1 MSNEKDMGGIVFEVD
16 MEMGKLLSS
25 QQKVNSQLDQME
37 GKFDATAKSV
47 DRAEKSMFSLS
58 KVAGALT
65 TALSVKAIADYAES
79 WTVLN
84 NKLVNAIKTGETL
97 AEVNQRVF
105 DIAQNSRSSLDSIAT
120 LYSRLERAMRSTGM
134 SGSELGDITT
144 TISKAMTISGAT
156 ASESAGAL
164 VQLSQALASGVL
176 RGQEFNSMSEQA
188 PALMKGLADSLG
200 VGTGQLRAMA
210 AEGKLTTDVLI
221 TAFKQMAPTIEAE
234 FAKTTATIGQ
244 SMQIATNNVT
254 KFVGESATVKSSVS
268 VFNGVLVTLSEN
280 LDAVT
285 VALGSAASV
294 MLGKY
299 LNSIGNSSKAVIEK
313 VAANSKAAISELELA
328 KDVLFRANADDK
340 ATASASAKAKSDLVA
355 ADAAVATA
363 KANVTV
369 METAV
374 ERGNAAIL
382 LSEKTIAQTMTE
394 IEYVKSVE
402 ASSRANI
409 KSATTAE
416 ARAVAEDY
424 LQASIK
430 SRGVLEAKLAAE
442 QMALDAKRQ
451 GAVDRLI
458 VADDALTAAQANRA
472 AAATAASTAEAKQ
485 AVTTNAVVVATERF
499 TLATAAATLAARAKQ
514 VAISA
519 LSSVYSLLGGPGG
532 VIMLAAAAIYYW
544 YQKTEEAKAEAVKFA
559 NSLDGVIEKMNQMSA
574 TQLRGTMAEAAK
586 SIETQKDA
594 VSDLDSELKK
604 LNDSLSVQLA
614 RRNALDAIG
623 DTGTEEYSKVLG
635 RVAEAENAVAIKSAE
650 LENAKGRLSGTQ
662 KNLDIITQQYLVTMQ
677 NNITATDSAI
687 GRGGMLAGVQNA
699 VAHAFSLS
707 ADAVAGYNGQVN
719 LMKPLSD
726 KSKVLIKAAE
736 RRVALA
742 KAEGVEK
749 AKLQAQYA
757 AEDAG
762 ETDDRAIQRTQDL
775 AVEEYNLSEAKK
787 NTKKETAAAAKEE
800 TAAEAAEKRR
810 VKSLQDLS
818 NEMAVAELKT
828 KGLNREAAQLAAVQD
843 LGAGAS
849 QQQTQQAM
857 QQAGQI
863 FDIQQRMAD
872 KKAAIDADSVAKA
885 EQQRKLDL
893 SQLDRQ
899 LAAGDISFEQSQ
911 QRRVQIA
918 ADYSKSIAEASA
930 AKSVTP
936 QQELA
941 AQVDPVQALANENA
955 RKLALIQQFTQQK
968 VITEQQGLALMNAA
982 NTQYE
987 QARLDAQWD
996 IWRQQST
1003 GSEVAAAAFDSFA
1016 GNASNAL
1023 TGIITQSMS
1032 AEDAL
1037 RSIGRT
1043 VLNSV
1048 INTFVQMGVDW
1059 AKSAI
1064 FGAAT
1069 QQSAIAATTAVQT
1082 AAVATTT
1089 AVQAAGIATTTATSV
1104 AAAATTTAAWTPAAI
1119 VASIGSFGGAAA
1131 IGVGAVLGALAMG
1144 IAGKRKNG
1152 GPVSAGSM
1160 YQVGEGGLPE
1170 IYQASNGKQYMIP
1183 GDNGSVVS
1191 NKDMNGGSGQINV
1204 TMNFENYSSGAT
1216 VDAQA
1221 QSDGKGGVTI
1231 QAIVYDISQGG
1242 PVGQAISTFH
1252 NAPRRATN

>member
-1 MSNEKDMGGIVFEVD
+1 MADEKEIGSIVYQV
-16 MEMGKLLSS
+16 
-25 QQKVNSQLDQME
+25 QME
-37 GKFDATAKSV
+37 VGQLILAQQQVSGRLDKLERNFDSTSKS
-47 DRAEKSMFSLS
+47 ANNTEKSFFSLS

-105 DIAQNSRSSLDSIAT
+105 DIAQNSRSSLDTIAT
-120 LYSRLERAMRSTGM
+120 LYSRLERAIRSTGM
-134 SGSELGDITT
+134 SGAELGDITS

-200 VGTGQLRAMA
+200 VNIGQLRAMA
-210 AEGKLTTDVLI
+210 AEGKLTTNVLI
-221 TAFKQMAPTIEAE
+221 TAFKQMAPSVEAE

-313 VAANSKAAISELELA
+313 VAANSKAAISELKLA
-328 KDVLFRANADDK
+328 KDVLFRANAEDK
-340 ATASASAKAKSDLVA
+340 ATASASAKAKSDLAA

-363 KANVTV
+363 KANVTA

-382 LSEKTIAQTMTE
+382 LSEKTISQTMTE

-430 SRGVLEAKLAAE
+430 SRGALEAKLAAE

-451 GAVDRLI
+451 GAVERLI
-458 VADDALTAAQANRA
+458 MADDALTAAQANRA
-472 AAATAASTAEAKQ
+472 AAATAVSTAESKQ

-499 TLATAAATLAARAKQ
+499 TLATAAATVAARAKQ

-594 VSDLDSELKK
+594 VSELDGELKK

-614 RRNALDAIG
+614 RRNALDTIG
-623 DTGTEEYSKVLG
+623 DTGTEEYSKVLS

-687 GRGGMLAGVQNA
+687 SRGGVLAGVQNA

-707 ADAVAGYNGQVN
+707 ADAVSGYNGQVN

-726 KSKVLIKAAE
+726 KSKALIKAAE

-775 AVEEYNLSEAKK
+775 AIEEYNLGEAKK
-787 NTKKETAAAAKEE
+787 KTKKETAAAAKEE

-810 VKSLQDLS
+810 VKSLHDLS

-828 KGLNREAAQLAAVQD
+828 KGLNREAAQLAAIQD

-849 QQQTQQAM
+849 QQQIQQAT

-872 KKAAIDADSVAKA
+872 KKAAIDADSVVKA

-893 SQLDRQ
+893 SQLERQ
-899 LAAGDISFEQSQ
+899 LAAGNISFEQSQ
-911 QRRVQIA
+911 QRRAQIA
-918 ADYSKSIAEASA
+918 ANYSRAIAEASA
-930 AKSVTP
+930 ASSVSP
-936 QQELA
+936 QQQNA
-941 AQVDPVQALANENA
+941 AVVDPVQALANENA
-955 RKLALIQQFTQQK
+955 QKLALIQKFEEDKTL
-968 VITEQQGLALMNAA
+968 TEQQALALRNAA

-987 QARLDAQWD
+987 QARLAAQWD
-996 IWRQQST
+996 IWRNQSQSNQYLASSIDALGQRTTNMLT
-1003 GSEVAAAAFDSFA
+1003 GLLTGTQSAEEAMKNLAATIIQE
-1016 GNASNAL
+1016 GVNAL
-1023 TGIITQSMS
+1023 
-1032 AEDAL
+1032 
-1037 RSIGRT
+1037 
-1043 VLNSV
+1043 
-1048 INTFVQMGVDW
+1048 VQMGM
-1059 AKSAI
+1059 
-1064 FGAAT
+1064 
-1069 QQSAIAATTAVQT
+1069 QQVKNMIMGQAAATTALAAT
-1082 AAVATTT
+1082 AAQAT
-1089 AVQAAGIATTTATSV
+1089 
-1104 AAAATTTAAWTPAAI
+1104 AAAAAWAPAAVSASIATMGGASTVGTTAYGT
-1119 VASIGSFGGAAA
+1119 
-1131 IGVGAVLGALAMG
+1131 ALAASKG
-1144 IAGKRKNG
+1144 LALAGARKNG
-1152 GPVSAGSM
+1152 GPVNADSM
-1160 YQVGEGGLPE
+1160 YQVGEGGKPE
-1170 IYQASNGKQYMIP
+1170 IYQAGTGKQYMIP
-1183 GDNGSVVS
+1183 GDNGKVIS
-1191 NKDMNGGSGQINV
+1191 NKDMQGGNGGGGTVVQQEVNFHITTTNGIDDA
-1204 TMNFENYSSGAT
+1204 TMSKMATMMKQVAIFQMKDQSSRP
-1216 VDAQA
+1216 
-1221 QSDGKGGVTI
+1221 GGFL
-1231 QAIVYDISQGG
+1231 Q
-1242 PVGQAISTFH
+1242 
-1252 NAPRRATN
+1252 PRKVR

>member
-1 MSNEKDMGGIVFEVD
+1 MADEKNMGGIVFEVD
-16 MEMGKLLSS
+16 MELGKLLSS

-65 TALSVKAIADYAES
+65 TALSVQQVASYAEA

-84 NKLVNAIKTGETL
+84 NKLVNSIKTGETL
-97 AEVNQRVF
+97 ADVNQRVF
-105 DIAQNSRSSLDSIAT
+105 DIAQESRSSLDGIAT
-120 LYSRLERAMRSTGM
+120 LYSRMERAMRDAGV
-134 SGSELGDITT
+134 SGKELGQITT

-156 ASESAGAL
+156 AAESAGAL

-200 VGTGQLRAMA
+200 VNIGQLRAMA
-210 AEGKLTTDVLI
+210 AEGKLTTNVLI
-221 TAFKQMAPTIEAE
+221 TAFKQMAPSVEAE

-313 VAANSKAAISELELA
+313 VAANSKAAISELKLA
-328 KDVLFRANADDK
+328 KDVLFRANAEDK
-340 ATASASAKAKSDLVA
+340 ATASASAKAKSDLAA

-363 KANVTV
+363 KANVTA

-382 LSEKTIAQTMTE
+382 LSEKTISQTMTE

-430 SRGVLEAKLAAE
+430 SRGALEAKLAAE

-451 GAVDRLI
+451 GAVERLI
-458 VADDALTAAQANRA
+458 MADDALTAAQANRA
-472 AAATAASTAEAKQ
+472 AAATAVSTAESKQ

-499 TLATAAATLAARAKQ
+499 TLATAAATVAARAKQ

-594 VSDLDSELKK
+594 VSELDGELKK

-614 RRNALDAIG
+614 RRNALDTIG
-623 DTGTEEYSKVLG
+623 DTGTEEYSKVLS

-687 GRGGMLAGVQNA
+687 SRGGVLAGVQNA

-707 ADAVAGYNGQVN
+707 ADAVSGYNGQVN

-726 KSKVLIKAAE
+726 KSKALIKAAE

-775 AVEEYNLSEAKK
+775 AIEEYNLGEAKK
-787 NTKKETAAAAKEE
+787 KTKKETAAATKEE
-800 TAAEAAEKRR
+800 SAAATEAKNRAKQ
-810 VKSLQDLS
+810 LTDLNNS
-818 NEMAVAELKT
+818 IEVT
-828 KGLNREAAQLAAVQD
+828 KLEIQGQSRAAAQLAAVQKLGSNATREEID
-843 LGAGAS
+843 LAKQQAGAIYDLTVQIDNMHKAKQGQQFAQQEITNAQSPMAQIDIEEQAKLAKLAEYQAIDTQNTQLYEDAKTAIQLQAS
-849 QQQTQQAM
+849 QQR
-857 QQAGQI
+857 
-863 FDIQQRMAD
+863 QR
-872 KKAAIDADSVAKA
+872 I
-885 EQQRKLDL
+885 LD
-893 SQLDRQ
+893 D
-899 LAAGDISFEQSQ
+899 E
-911 QRRVQIA
+911 
-918 ADYSKSIAEASA
+918 A
-930 AKSVTP
+930 AKHT
-936 QQELA
+936 
-941 AQVDPVQALANENA
+941 QA
-955 RKLALIQQFTQQK
+955 IS
-968 VITEQQGLALMNAA
+968 
-982 NTQYE
+982 
-987 QARLDAQWD
+987 D
-996 IWRQQST
+996 I
-1003 GSEVAAAAFDSFA
+1003 
-1016 GNASNAL
+1016 L
-1023 TGIITQSMS
+1023 
-1032 AEDAL
+1032 
-1037 RSIGRT
+1037 
-1043 VLNSV
+1043 
-1048 INTFVQMGVDW
+1048 
-1059 AKSAI
+1059 
-1064 FGAAT
+1064 GAAS
-1069 QQSAIAATTAVQT
+1069 Q
-1082 AAVATTT
+1082 
-1089 AVQAAGIATTTATSV
+1089 G
-1104 AAAATTTAAWTPAAI
+1104 
-1119 VASIGSFGGAAA
+1119 FD
-1131 IGVGAVLGALAMG
+1131 G
-1144 IAGKRKNG
+1144 IAGIIDASGGQASSAYKMLFGISKGFAVAQAALNMQTAISNAMALPWPANIPAIAQATAAGGQIASAMSSISYGGGRKNG
-1152 GPVSAGSM
+1152 GGVNADSM
-1160 YQVGEGGLPE
+1160 YQVGEGGEPE
-1170 IYQASNGKQYMIP
+1170 LLKASNGKQYMIP
-1183 GDNGSVVS
+1183 GDNGKVIS
-1191 NKDMNGGSGQINV
+1191 NKDMQGGNGGGGTVVQQEVNFHITTTNGIDDA
-1204 TMNFENYSSGAT
+1204 TMQKMAAMMKT
-1216 VDAQA
+1216 V
-1221 QSDGKGGVTI
+1221 SLNTI
-1231 QAIVYDISQGG
+1231 KDQQRPNGLL
-1242 PVGQAISTFH
+1242 
-1252 NAPRRATN
+1252 RK

>member
-1 MSNEKDMGGIVFEVD
+1 MADEKEIGSIVYQV
-16 MEMGKLLSS
+16 
-25 QQKVNSQLDQME
+25 QME
-37 GKFDATAKSV
+37 VGQLILAQQQVSGRLDKLERNFDSTSKS
-47 DRAEKSMFSLS
+47 ANNTEKSFFSLS

-105 DIAQNSRSSLDSIAT
+105 DIAQNSRSSLDTIAT
-120 LYSRLERAMRSTGM
+120 LYSRLERAIRSTGM
-134 SGSELGDITT
+134 SGAELGDITS

-200 VGTGQLRAMA
+200 VNIGQLRAMA
-210 AEGKLTTDVLI
+210 AEGKLTTNVLI
-221 TAFKQMAPTIEAE
+221 TAFKQMAPSVEAE

-313 VAANSKAAISELELA
+313 VAANSKAAISELKLA
-328 KDVLFRANADDK
+328 KDVLFRANAEDK
-340 ATASASAKAKSDLVA
+340 ATASASAKAKSDLAA

-363 KANVTV
+363 KANVTA

-382 LSEKTIAQTMTE
+382 LSEKTISQTMTE

-430 SRGVLEAKLAAE
+430 SRGALEAKLAAE

-451 GAVDRLI
+451 GAVERLI
-458 VADDALTAAQANRA
+458 MADDALTAAQANRA
-472 AAATAASTAEAKQ
+472 AAATAVSTAESKQ

-499 TLATAAATLAARAKQ
+499 TLATAAATVAARAKQ

-594 VSDLDSELKK
+594 VSELDGELKK

-614 RRNALDAIG
+614 RRNALDTIG
-623 DTGTEEYSKVLG
+623 DTGTEEYSKVLS

-687 GRGGMLAGVQNA
+687 SRGGVLAGVQNA

-707 ADAVAGYNGQVN
+707 ADAVSGYNGQVN

-726 KSKVLIKAAE
+726 KSKALIKAAE

-775 AVEEYNLSEAKK
+775 AIEEYNLGEAKK
-787 NTKKETAAAAKEE
+787 KTKKETAAAAKEE

-843 LGAGAS
+843 LGSGAS
-849 QQQTQQAM
+849 QQQIQQAT

-899 LAAGDISFEQSQ
+899 LAAGNISFEQSQ
-911 QRRVQIA
+911 QRRAQIA
-918 ADYSKSIAEASA
+918 ANYSKAIAEASA
-930 AKSVTP
+930 ASSVSP
-936 QQELA
+936 QQQNA
-941 AQVDPVQALANENA
+941 ALVDPVQALANENA
-955 RKLALIQQFTQQK
+955 QKLALIQKFEEDKTL
-968 VITEQQGLALMNAA
+968 TEQQALALRNAA

-987 QARLDAQWD
+987 QARLAAQWD
-996 IWRQQST
+996 IWRNQSQSNQYLASSIDALGQRTTNMLT
-1003 GSEVAAAAFDSFA
+1003 GLLTGTQSAEEAMKNLAATIIQE
-1016 GNASNAL
+1016 GVNAL
-1023 TGIITQSMS
+1023 
-1032 AEDAL
+1032 
-1037 RSIGRT
+1037 
-1043 VLNSV
+1043 
-1048 INTFVQMGVDW
+1048 VQMGM
-1059 AKSAI
+1059 
-1064 FGAAT
+1064 
-1069 QQSAIAATTAVQT
+1069 QQVKNMIMGQAAATTALAAT
-1082 AAVATTT
+1082 AAQAT
-1089 AVQAAGIATTTATSV
+1089 
-1104 AAAATTTAAWTPAAI
+1104 AAAAAWAPAAVSASIATMGGASTVGTTAYGT
-1119 VASIGSFGGAAA
+1119 
-1131 IGVGAVLGALAMG
+1131 ALAASKGLAM
-1144 IAGKRKNG
+1144 AGARKNG
-1152 GPVSAGSM
+1152 GPVSAGEM
-1160 YQVGEGGLPE
+1160 YRVGEGGAPE
-1170 IYQASNGKQYMIP
+1170 IYQAGTGKQYMIP
-1183 GDNGSVVS
+1183 GDNGKVIS
-1191 NKDMNGGSGQINV
+1191 NKDMQGGSGGAGTVVQQEIHFHIETTNGIDDA
-1204 TMNFENYSSGAT
+1204 TMQKMAAMMKT
-1216 VDAQA
+1216 V
-1221 QSDGKGGVTI
+1221 SLNTI
-1231 QAIVYDISQGG
+1231 KDQQRPNGLL
-1242 PVGQAISTFH
+1242 
-1252 NAPRRATN
+1252 RK

>member
-1 MSNEKDMGGIVFEVD
+1 MADEKDVGSIVYQV
-16 MEMGKLLSS
+16 
-25 QQKVNSQLDQME
+25 QME
-37 GKFDATAKSV
+37 VGQLILAQQQVSGRLDKLERNFDSTSKS
-47 DRAEKSMFSLS
+47 ANNTEKSFFSLS

-134 SGSELGDITT
+134 SGAELGDITS

-210 AEGKLTTDVLI
+210 SEGKLTTDVLI

-268 VFNGVLVTLSEN
+268 VFNGALVTLSEN

-299 LNSIGNSSKAVIEK
+299 LNSIGNSSKTVIEK

-328 KDVLFRANADDK
+328 KDVLFRANAEDK
-340 ATASASAKAKSDLVA
+340 ATASASAKAKSDLAA

-363 KANVTV
+363 KANVIA

-409 KSATTAE
+409 RSATTAE

-458 VADDALTAAQANRA
+458 MADDALTAAQSNRA
-472 AAATAASTAEAKQ
+472 AAAIAASTAESKQ

-499 TLATAAATLAARAKQ
+499 TLATAAATVAARAKQ

-594 VSDLDSELKK
+594 VSDLDGELKK

-650 LENAKGRLSGTQ
+650 LESAKGRLSGTQ

-687 GRGGMLAGVQNA
+687 SRGGVLAGVQNA

-742 KAEGVEK
+742 KAEGAEK

-762 ETDDRAIQRTQDL
+762 ETDDRVIQRTQDL
-775 AVEEYNLSEAKK
+775 AIEEYNLGEAKK
-787 NTKKETAAAAKEE
+787 NTKKETAAATKEE

-818 NEMAVAELKT
+818 NEMAVAELQAQ
-828 KGLNREAAQLAAVQD
+828 GLSKEAAQLAAVQE

-849 QQQTQQAM
+849 PKQVEAARK
-857 QQAGQI
+857 QAGQI
-863 FDIQQRMAD
+863 FEIERQ
-872 KKAAIDADSVAKA
+872 KKDRSAALALETNTNLTRIRDEDLAQAKR
-885 EQQRKLDL
+885 QLDL
-893 SQLDRQ
+893 KLID
-899 LAAGDISFEQSQ
+899 ENMYQ
-911 QRRVQIA
+911 QRRLEINGA
-918 ADYSKSIAEASA
+918 YASKIAEVN
-930 AKSVTP
+930 AKSVVTP
-936 QQELA
+936 QQENLA
-941 AQVDPVQALANENA
+941 KIDPIQALANEHA
-955 RKLALIQQFTQQK
+955 QKLALIQQFETQK
-968 VITEQQGLALMNAA
+968 GVITANGLALMNAA

-987 QARLDAQWD
+987 QARLDAQWE
-996 IWRQQST
+996 IWRNQSQSNQYLASSIDALGQRTTNMLT
-1003 GSEVAAAAFDSFA
+1003 GLLTGTQSAEEAMKNLAATIIQE
-1016 GNASNAL
+1016 GVNAL
-1023 TGIITQSMS
+1023 
-1032 AEDAL
+1032 
-1037 RSIGRT
+1037 
-1043 VLNSV
+1043 
-1048 INTFVQMGVDW
+1048 VQMGM
-1059 AKSAI
+1059 
-1064 FGAAT
+1064 
-1069 QQSAIAATTAVQT
+1069 QQVKNMAMGQVANTTAVTSAAATGASIT
-1082 AAVATTT
+1082 ASMAP
-1089 AVQAAGIATTTATSV
+1089 AAAATSV
-1104 AAAATTTAAWTPAAI
+1104 ATMGTAATYGLAAMTAAIPAM
-1119 VASIGSFGGAAA
+1119 IGLFGGA
-1131 IGVGAVLGALAMG
+1131 
-1144 IAGKRKNG
+1144 RKNG
-1152 GPVSAGSM
+1152 GPVSADSM
-1160 YQVGEGGLPE
+1160 YQVGEGGEPE
-1170 IYQASNGKQYMIP
+1170 LLKASNGKQYMIP
-1183 GDNGSVVS
+1183 GDNGKVIS
-1191 NKDMNGGSGQINV
+1191 NKDMQGGSGGGTSLNQV
-1204 TMNFENYSSGAT
+1204 MNITVNTTNGLDDAT
-1216 VDAQA
+1216 I
-1221 QSDGKGGVTI
+1221 GKLRAAWKTDTLLIIKDQTSRPKGMI
-1231 QAIVYDISQGG
+1231 Q
-1242 PVGQAISTFH
+1242 
-1252 NAPRRATN
+1252 PRK

>member
-1 MSNEKDMGGIVFEVD
+1 MEVGQLILAQQQVSGRLD
-16 MEMGKLLSS
+16 KLER
-25 QQKVNSQLDQME
+25 N
-37 GKFDATAKSV
+37 FDSTSKS
-47 DRAEKSMFSLS
+47 ANNTEKSFFSLS

-134 SGSELGDITT
+134 SGAELGDITS

-188 PALMKGLADSLG
+188 PVLMKGLADSLG

-210 AEGKLTTDVLI
+210 SEGKLTTDVLI

-328 KDVLFRANADDK
+328 KDVLFRANAEDK
-340 ATASASAKAKSDLVA
+340 ATASASAKAKSDLAA

-363 KANVTV
+363 KANVIA

-374 ERGNAAIL
+374 ERGNAAML

-409 KSATTAE
+409 RSATTAE

-430 SRGVLEAKLAAE
+430 SRGALEAKLAAE

-458 VADDALTAAQANRA
+458 MADDALTAAQSNRA

-499 TLATAAATLAARAKQ
+499 TLATAAATVAARAKQ

-594 VSDLDSELKK
+594 VSDLDGELKK

-623 DTGTEEYSKVLG
+623 DTGTDEYSKVLG

-650 LENAKGRLSGTQ
+650 LESAKGRLSGTQ

-687 GRGGMLAGVQNA
+687 SRGGVLAGVQNA

-742 KAEGVEK
+742 KAEGAEK

-762 ETDDRAIQRTQDL
+762 ETDDRVIQRTQDL
-775 AVEEYNLSEAKK
+775 AIEEYNLGEAKK
-787 NTKKETAAAAKEE
+787 NTKKETAAATKEE

-843 LGAGAS
+843 LGTGAS
-849 QQQTQQAM
+849 QQQIQQAT

-893 SQLDRQ
+893 SQLNRQ

-911 QRRVQIA
+911 QRRAQIS
-918 ADYSKSIAEASA
+918 ADYSRAIAEASA
-930 AKSVTP
+930 ASAVMP
-936 QQELA
+936 QQQNA
-941 AQVDPVQALANENA
+941 ALVDPVQALANENA
-955 RKLALIQQFTQQK
+955 QKLALIQKFEEDKTL
-968 VITEQQGLALMNAA
+968 TEQQALALRNAA

-987 QARLDAQWD
+987 QARLAAQWE
-996 IWRQQST
+996 IWRNQSQSNQYLASSIDALGQRTTNMLT
-1003 GSEVAAAAFDSFA
+1003 GLLTGTQSAEEAMKNLAATIIQE
-1016 GNASNAL
+1016 GVNAL
-1023 TGIITQSMS
+1023 
-1032 AEDAL
+1032 
-1037 RSIGRT
+1037 
-1043 VLNSV
+1043 
-1048 INTFVQMGVDW
+1048 VQMGM
-1059 AKSAI
+1059 
-1064 FGAAT
+1064 
-1069 QQSAIAATTAVQT
+1069 QQVKNMIMGQAAATTALAAT
-1082 AAVATTT
+1082 AAQAT
-1089 AVQAAGIATTTATSV
+1089 
-1104 AAAATTTAAWTPAAI
+1104 AAAAAWAPAAVSASIATMGGASTVGTTAYGT
-1119 VASIGSFGGAAA
+1119 
-1131 IGVGAVLGALAMG
+1131 ALAASKGLAM
-1144 IAGKRKNG
+1144 AGARKNG
-1152 GPVSAGSM
+1152 GPVSAGEM
-1160 YQVGEGGLPE
+1160 YRVGEGGAPE
-1170 IYQASNGKQYMIP
+1170 IYQAGTGKQYMIP
-1183 GDNGSVVS
+1183 GDNGKVIS
-1191 NKDMNGGSGQINV
+1191 NKDMQGGSGGAGTVVQQEIHFHIETTNGIDDA
-1204 TMNFENYSSGAT
+1204 TMQKMAAMMKT
-1216 VDAQA
+1216 V
-1221 QSDGKGGVTI
+1221 SLNTI
-1231 QAIVYDISQGG
+1231 KDQQRPNGLL
-1242 PVGQAISTFH
+1242 
-1252 NAPRRATN
+1252 RK

>member
-1 MSNEKDMGGIVFEVD
+1 MADEKEIGSIVYQV
-16 MEMGKLLSS
+16 
-25 QQKVNSQLDQME
+25 QME
-37 GKFDATAKSV
+37 VGQLILAQQQVSGRLDKLERNFDSTSKS
-47 DRAEKSMFSLS
+47 ANNTEKSFFSLS

-105 DIAQNSRSSLDSIAT
+105 DIAQNSRSSLDTIAT
-120 LYSRLERAMRSTGM
+120 LYSRLERAIRSTGM
-134 SGSELGDITT
+134 SGAELGDITS

-200 VGTGQLRAMA
+200 VNIGQLRAMA
-210 AEGKLTTDVLI
+210 AEGKLTTNVLI
-221 TAFKQMAPTIEAE
+221 TAFKQMAPSVEAE

-313 VAANSKAAISELELA
+313 VAANSKAAISELKLA
-328 KDVLFRANADDK
+328 KDVLFRANAEDK
-340 ATASASAKAKSDLVA
+340 ATASASAKAKSDLAA

-363 KANVTV
+363 KANVTA

-382 LSEKTIAQTMTE
+382 LSEKTISQTMTE

-430 SRGVLEAKLAAE
+430 SRGALEAKLAAE

-451 GAVDRLI
+451 GAVERLI
-458 VADDALTAAQANRA
+458 MADDALTAAQANRA
-472 AAATAASTAEAKQ
+472 AAATAVSTAESKQ

-499 TLATAAATLAARAKQ
+499 TLATAAATVAARAKQ

-594 VSDLDSELKK
+594 VSELDGELKK

-614 RRNALDAIG
+614 RRNALDTIG
-623 DTGTEEYSKVLG
+623 DTGTEEYSKVLS

-687 GRGGMLAGVQNA
+687 SRGGVLAGVQNA

-707 ADAVAGYNGQVN
+707 ADAVSGYNGQVN

-726 KSKVLIKAAE
+726 KSKALIKAAE

-775 AVEEYNLSEAKK
+775 AIEEYNLGEAKK
-787 NTKKETAAAAKEE
+787 KTKKETAAAAKEE

-810 VKSLQDLS
+810 VKSLHDLS

-828 KGLNREAAQLAAVQD
+828 KGLNREAAQLAAIQD

-849 QQQTQQAM
+849 QQQIQQAT

-872 KKAAIDADSVAKA
+872 KKAAIDADSVVKA

-893 SQLDRQ
+893 SQLERQ
-899 LAAGDISFEQSQ
+899 LAAGNISFEQSQ
-911 QRRVQIA
+911 QRRAQIA
-918 ADYSKSIAEASA
+918 ANYSRAIAEASA
-930 AKSVTP
+930 ASSVSP
-936 QQELA
+936 QQQNA
-941 AQVDPVQALANENA
+941 AVVDPVQALANENA
-955 RKLALIQQFTQQK
+955 QKLALIQKFEEDKTL
-968 VITEQQGLALMNAA
+968 TEQQALALRNAA

-987 QARLDAQWD
+987 QARLAAQWD
-996 IWRQQST
+996 IWRNQSQSNQYLASSIDALGQRTTNMLTGLLTGTQSAEEAMKNLAATIIQEGVNALVQMGMQQVKNMIMGQAAAT
-1003 GSEVAAAAFDSFA
+1003 AALAATAAQATAAAAAWAPAAVS
-1016 GNASNAL
+1016 ASIA
-1023 TGIITQSMS
+1023 TMGGAS
-1032 AEDAL
+1032 
-1037 RSIGRT
+1037 T
-1043 VLNSV
+1043 V
-1048 INTFVQMGVDW
+1048 G
-1059 AKSAI
+1059 
-1064 FGAAT
+1064 
-1069 QQSAIAATTAVQT
+1069 TTAYGT
-1082 AAVATTT
+1082 
-1089 AVQAAGIATTTATSV
+1089 
-1104 AAAATTTAAWTPAAI
+1104 
-1119 VASIGSFGGAAA
+1119 
-1131 IGVGAVLGALAMG
+1131 ALAASKG
-1144 IAGKRKNG
+1144 LALAGARKNG

-1160 YQVGEGGLPE
+1160 YRVGEGGSPE
-1170 IYQASNGKQYMIP
+1170 IYQAGTGKQYMIP
-1183 GDNGSVVS
+1183 GDNGKVIS
-1191 NKDMNGGSGQINV
+1191 NKDMQGGSGGSGTVVQQEVHFHIKTTNGIDDA
-1204 TMNFENYSSGAT
+1204 TMQKMAAMMKT
-1216 VDAQA
+1216 V
-1221 QSDGKGGVTI
+1221 SLNTI
-1231 QAIVYDISQGG
+1231 KDQQRPNGLL
-1242 PVGQAISTFH
+1242 
-1252 NAPRRATN
+1252 RK

>member
-1 MSNEKDMGGIVFEVD
+1 MADEKDVGSIVYQV
-16 MEMGKLLSS
+16 
-25 QQKVNSQLDQME
+25 QME
-37 GKFDATAKSV
+37 VGQLILAQQQVSGRLDKLERNFDSTSKS
-47 DRAEKSMFSLS
+47 ANNTEKSFFSLS

-120 LYSRLERAMRSTGM
+120 LYSRLERAMRSAGM
-134 SGSELGDITT
+134 SGTELGDITS

-200 VGTGQLRAMA
+200 VNIGQLRAMA
-210 AEGKLTTDVLI
+210 AEGKLTTNVLI

-340 ATASASAKAKSDLVA
+340 ATASSSAKAKSDLAA
-355 ADAAVATA
+355 ADAAVITA
-363 KANVTV
+363 KANVTA

-374 ERGNAAIL
+374 ERGNTAIV

-424 LQASIK
+424 LQASIQ

-442 QMALDAKRQ
+442 QMALDAQRQ

-458 VADDALTAAQANRA
+458 MADDALTAAQSNRA

-485 AVTTNAVVVATERF
+485 AVTANAVVVATERF
-499 TLATAAATLAARAKQ
+499 TLATAAATVAARAKQ

-544 YQKTEEAKAEAVKFA
+544 YQKTEEARAEAVKFA
-559 NSLDGVIEKMNQMSA
+559 DSLDGVIEKMNQMSA
-574 TQLRGTMAEAAK
+574 TQLRGTMAETVN
-586 SIETQKDA
+586 SIESQTGVVAKL
-594 VSDLDSELKK
+594 STELKELK
-604 LNDSLSVQLA
+604 DRLY
-614 RRNALDAIG
+614 NANQAMDNSAAGTRSYTYAQDAAG
-623 DTGTEEYSKVLG
+623 ELTRE
-635 RVAEAENAVAIKSAE
+635 VAIKSAE
-650 LENAKGRLSGTQ
+650 LESAQNKLTNTQ

-687 GRGGMLAGVQNA
+687 SRGGVLSGVQNA
-699 VAHAFSLS
+699 VANAFSLS
-707 ADAVAGYNGQVN
+707 ADAVAGYNGQIN

-749 AKLQAQYA
+749 AKLRAQYA
-757 AEDAG
+757 AEDSG
-762 ETDDRAIQRTQDL
+762 ETDDRVIQRIQAL
-775 AVEEYNLSEAKK
+775 AIEEYNLGEAKK
-787 NTKKETAAAAKEE
+787 NTKKETAAATKEE

-849 QQQTQQAM
+849 QQQIQQAT

-872 KKAAIDADSVAKA
+872 KKAAIDADSVVKA

-893 SQLDRQ
+893 SKLDRQ

-911 QRRVQIA
+911 QRRTQIA
-918 ADYSKSIAEASA
+918 ANYSKAIAEASA

-936 QQELA
+936 QQQNA
-941 AQVDPVQALANENA
+941 ALVDPVQALANENA
-955 RKLALIQQFTQQK
+955 QKLALIQKFEEDKTL
-968 VITEQQGLALMNAA
+968 TEQQAIALRNAA

-987 QARLDAQWD
+987 QARLDAQWE
-996 IWRQQST
+996 IWRNQSQSNQYLASSVDALGQRTTNMLTGLLTGTQSAEEAMKNLAATIIQEGVNALVQMGMQQVKNMIVGQAAAT
-1003 GSEVAAAAFDSFA
+1003 AALAATAAQATTAAAAWAPAAVS
-1016 GNASNAL
+1016 ASIA
-1023 TGIITQSMS
+1023 TMGGAS
-1032 AEDAL
+1032 
-1037 RSIGRT
+1037 T
-1043 VLNSV
+1043 V
-1048 INTFVQMGVDW
+1048 G
-1059 AKSAI
+1059 
-1064 FGAAT
+1064 
-1069 QQSAIAATTAVQT
+1069 TTAYGT
-1082 AAVATTT
+1082 
-1089 AVQAAGIATTTATSV
+1089 
-1104 AAAATTTAAWTPAAI
+1104 
-1119 VASIGSFGGAAA
+1119 
-1131 IGVGAVLGALAMG
+1131 ALAASKG
-1144 IAGKRKNG
+1144 LALAGARKNG

-1160 YQVGEGGLPE
+1160 YRVGEGGAPE
-1170 IYQASNGKQYMIP
+1170 IYQAGTGKQYMIP
-1183 GDNGSVVS
+1183 GDNGKVIS
-1191 NKDMNGGSGQINV
+1191 NKDMQGGNGGGTSLNQV
-1204 TMNFENYSSGAT
+1204 MNIT
-1216 VDAQA
+1216 VNTTNGLD
-1221 QSDGKGGVTI
+1221 DETIGKLRAAWKTDTLLIIKDQTSRPKGMI
-1231 QAIVYDISQGG
+1231 Q
-1242 PVGQAISTFH
+1242 
-1252 NAPRRATN
+1252 PRK

>member
-1 MSNEKDMGGIVFEVD
+1 MADEKEIGSIVYQV
-16 MEMGKLLSS
+16 
-25 QQKVNSQLDQME
+25 QME
-37 GKFDATAKSV
+37 VGQLILAQQQVSGRLDKLERNFDSTSKS
-47 DRAEKSMFSLS
+47 ANNTEKSFFSLS

-134 SGSELGDITT
+134 SGAELGDITS

-200 VGTGQLRAMA
+200 VNIGQLRAMA
-210 AEGKLTTDVLI
+210 AEGKLTTNVLI
-221 TAFKQMAPTIEAE
+221 TAFKQMAPSVEAE

-313 VAANSKAAISELELA
+313 VAVNSKAAISELELA
-328 KDVLFRANADDK
+328 KDVLFRANAEDK
-340 ATASASAKAKSDLVA
+340 ATASASAKAKSDLAA

-363 KANVTV
+363 KANVTA

-374 ERGNAAIL
+374 ERGNATIL

-430 SRGVLEAKLAAE
+430 SRGALEAKLSAE

-451 GAVDRLI
+451 GAVDRFI
-458 VADDALTAAQANRA
+458 MADDALTAAQANRA
-472 AAATAASTAEAKQ
+472 TAATAASTAEAKQ

-499 TLATAAATLAARAKQ
+499 TLATAAATVAARAKQ

-594 VSDLDSELKK
+594 VRELDGELKK

-650 LENAKGRLSGTQ
+650 LENAKGQLSGTQ

-687 GRGGMLAGVQNA
+687 SRGGVLAGVQNA

-707 ADAVAGYNGQVN
+707 ADAVSGYNGQIN

-775 AVEEYNLSEAKK
+775 AIEEYNLGEAKK
-787 NTKKETAAAAKEE
+787 KTKKEAVAAAKEE

-843 LGAGAS
+843 LGTGAS
-849 QQQTQQAM
+849 QQQIQQAT

-911 QRRVQIA
+911 QRRAQIS
-918 ADYSKSIAEASA
+918 ADYSRAIAEASA
-930 AKSVTP
+930 ASAVMP
-936 QQELA
+936 QQQNA
-941 AQVDPVQALANENA
+941 ALVDPVQALANENA
-955 RKLALIQQFTQQK
+955 QKLALIQKFEEDKTL
-968 VITEQQGLALMNAA
+968 TEQQALALRNAA

-987 QARLDAQWD
+987 QARLAAQWE
-996 IWRQQST
+996 IWRNQSQSNQYLASSIDALGQRTTNMLT
-1003 GSEVAAAAFDSFA
+1003 GLLTGTQSAEEAMKNLAATIIQE
-1016 GNASNAL
+1016 GVNAL
-1023 TGIITQSMS
+1023 
-1032 AEDAL
+1032 
-1037 RSIGRT
+1037 
-1043 VLNSV
+1043 
-1048 INTFVQMGVDW
+1048 VQMGM
-1059 AKSAI
+1059 
-1064 FGAAT
+1064 
-1069 QQSAIAATTAVQT
+1069 QQVKNMIMGQAAATTALAAT
-1082 AAVATTT
+1082 AAQAT
-1089 AVQAAGIATTTATSV
+1089 
-1104 AAAATTTAAWTPAAI
+1104 AAAAAWAPAAVSASIATMGGASTVGTTAYGT
-1119 VASIGSFGGAAA
+1119 
-1131 IGVGAVLGALAMG
+1131 ALAASKGLAM
-1144 IAGKRKNG
+1144 AGARKNG
-1152 GPVSAGSM
+1152 GPVSAGEM
-1160 YQVGEGGLPE
+1160 YRVGEGGAPE
-1170 IYQASNGKQYMIP
+1170 IYQAGTGKQYMIP
-1183 GDNGSVVS
+1183 GDNGKVIS
-1191 NKDMNGGSGQINV
+1191 NKDMQGGSGGAGTVVQQEVHFHIETTNGIDDA
-1204 TMNFENYSSGAT
+1204 TMQKMAAMMKT
-1216 VDAQA
+1216 V
-1221 QSDGKGGVTI
+1221 SLNTI
-1231 QAIVYDISQGG
+1231 KDQQRPNGLL
-1242 PVGQAISTFH
+1242 
-1252 NAPRRATN
+1252 RK

>member
-1 MSNEKDMGGIVFEVD
+1 MADEKDVGSIVYQV
-16 MEMGKLLSS
+16 
-25 QQKVNSQLDQME
+25 QME
-37 GKFDATAKSV
+37 VGQLILAQQQVSGRLDKLERNFDSTSKS
-47 DRAEKSMFSLS
+47 ANNTEKSFFSLS

-134 SGSELGDITT
+134 SGAELGDITS

-268 VFNGVLVTLSEN
+268 VFNGALVTLSEN

-328 KDVLFRANADDK
+328 KDVLFRANAEDK
-340 ATASASAKAKSDLVA
+340 ATASASAKAKSDLAA

-363 KANVTV
+363 KANVTA

-374 ERGNAAIL
+374 ERGNATIL

-458 VADDALTAAQANRA
+458 MADDALTAAQANRA

-594 VSDLDSELKK
+594 VSDLDGELKK

-677 NNITATDSAI
+677 NNITTTDSAI
-687 GRGGMLAGVQNA
+687 SRGGVLAGVQNA

-749 AKLQAQYA
+749 AKLQAQYD

-762 ETDDRAIQRTQDL
+762 ETDDRVIQRTQDL
-775 AVEEYNLSEAKK
+775 AIEEYNLGEAKK
-787 NTKKETAAAAKEE
+787 NTKKETAAATKEE

-818 NEMAVAELKT
+818 NEMAVAELRA
-828 KGLNREAAQLAAVQD
+828 KGLNKEAAQKAAVQE
-843 LGAGAS
+843 LGSGAS
-849 QQQTQQAM
+849 PDQIMLAEK
-857 QQAGQI
+857 QAGQI
-863 FDIQQRMAD
+863 FEIERQ
-872 KKAAIDADSVAKA
+872 KKDRIAALALETNTNLARTRDEDLAQAKR
-885 EQQRKLDL
+885 QLDL
-893 SQLDRQ
+893 KLID
-899 LAAGDISFEQSQ
+899 ENTYQ
-911 QRRVQIA
+911 QRRLEIA
-918 ADYSKSIAEASA
+918 GEYASKIAEAN
-930 AKSVTP
+930 AKSVVTP
-936 QQELA
+936 QQENLA
-941 AQVDPVQALANENA
+941 KIDPIQALANEHA
-955 RKLALIQQFTQQK
+955 KKLALIQQFETQK
-968 VITEQQGLALMNAA
+968 GVITANGLALMNAA

-987 QARLDAQWD
+987 QARIAAQWELLS
-996 IWRQQST
+996 QQSLGYDMLT
-1003 GSEVAAAAFDSFA
+1003 SAVDSFA
-1016 GNASNAL
+1016 GNASNAITGLL
-1023 TGIITQSMS
+1023 TNSMT
-1032 AEDAL
+1032 AEEAL
-1037 RSIGRT
+1037 KSLGRT
-1043 VLNSV
+1043 MLNSV
-1048 INTFVQMGVDW
+1048 VNSLVQVGVE
-1059 AKSAI
+1059 ALKNFI
-1064 FGAAT
+1064 IGQT
-1069 QQSAIAATTAVQT
+1069 IGTA
-1082 AAVATTT
+1082 
-1089 AVQAAGIATTTATSV
+1089 SV
-1104 AAAATTTAAWTPAAI
+1104 AAGMGQAAALSAAWATPAAL
-1119 VASIGSFGGAAA
+1119 ASLASFGANAAPA
-1131 IGVGAVLGALAMG
+1131 QAGIISTVGVSQGLA
-1144 IAGKRKNG
+1144 IAGMRKNG

-1231 QAIVYDISQGG
+1231 QAIVYDLSQGG
-1242 PVGQAISTFH
+1242 PIGQAISTFH

>member
-16 MEMGKLLSS
+16 MELGKLLSS
-25 QQKVNSQLDQME
+25 QQKVNSQLDQMG
-37 GKFDATAKSV
+37 GKFDSTTKSV
-47 DRAEKSMFSLS
+47 DRAEKSMLSLS

-65 TALSVKAIADYAES
+65 TALSVQQVVSYAEA

-84 NKLVNAIKTGETL
+84 NKLVNSIKTGETL
-97 AEVNQRVF
+97 ADVNQRVF
-105 DIAQNSRSSLDSIAT
+105 DIAQESRSSLDGIAT
-120 LYSRLERAMRSTGM
+120 LYSRMERAMRDAGV
-134 SGSELGDITT
+134 SGKELGQITT

-156 ASESAGAL
+156 AAESEGAL

-200 VGTGQLRAMA
+200 VNIGQLRAMA
-210 AEGKLTTDVLI
+210 AEGKLTTNVLI
-221 TAFKQMAPTIEAE
+221 TAFKQMAPSVEAE

-294 MLGKY
+294 MFGKY

-328 KDVLFRANADDK
+328 KDVLFRANAEDK
-340 ATASASAKAKSDLVA
+340 ATASASAKAKSDLAA

-363 KANVTV
+363 KANVTA

-430 SRGVLEAKLAAE
+430 SRGALEAKLAAE
-442 QMALDAKRQ
+442 QIALDAKRQ
-451 GAVDRLI
+451 GAVERLI
-458 VADDALTAAQANRA
+458 MADDALTAAQANRA
-472 AAATAASTAEAKQ
+472 TAATAASTAEAKQ

-499 TLATAAATLAARAKQ
+499 TLATAAATVAARAKQ

-519 LSSVYSLLGGPGG
+519 LSSIYSLLGGPGG

-594 VSDLDSELKK
+594 VSELDGELKK

-687 GRGGMLAGVQNA
+687 SRGGVLAGVQNA

-707 ADAVAGYNGQVN
+707 ADAVSGYNGQIN

-762 ETDDRAIQRTQDL
+762 ETDDRVIQRTQDL
-775 AVEEYNLSEAKK
+775 AIEEYNLGEAKK

-800 TAAEAAEKRR
+800 NKAAAENARR
-810 VKSLQDLS
+810 VKQLQ
-818 NEMAVAELKT
+818 ELQSGT
-828 KGLNREAAQLAAVQD
+828 EALTLTEQRRYREAAQADAVSKLGKDATAAQIKEAQD
-843 LGAGAS
+843 L
-849 QQQTQQAM
+849 
-857 QQAGQI
+857 AGQE
-863 FDIQQRMAD
+863 FDIKQRIND
-872 KKAAIDADSVAKA
+872 RKAASDINYYAAADLKRKDDLDQTDRMLKA
-885 EQQRKLDL
+885 EL
-893 SQLDRQ
+893 
-899 LAAGDISFEQSQ
+899 ITFEQAQ
-911 QRRVQIA
+911 ARKAQIA
-918 ADYSKSIAEASA
+918 VDYQKSIAEATA
-930 AKSVTP
+930 AKAVTP
-936 QQELA
+936 QQELGGL
-941 AQVDPVQALANENA
+941 VDPVQALANEHA
-955 RKLALIQQFTQQK
+955 KKLALIQQFETQK
-968 VITEQQGLALMNAA
+968 GVITANGLALMNAE
-982 NTQYE
+982 NTKYE
-987 QARLDAQWD
+987 QARVEAQWE
-996 IWRQQST
+996 IFRNQST
-1003 GSEVAAAAFDSFA
+1003 TNELMASAIDGFA
-1016 GNASNAL
+1016 SSASSSL
-1023 TGIITQSMS
+1023 TGLINGTQSAS
-1032 AEDAL
+1032 EAFKNL
-1037 RSIGRT
+1037 GNSI
-1043 VLNSV
+1043 LNSV
-1048 INTFVQMGVDW
+1048 IQALVEVGIQYLKNAAMAMIADKITSNSSQQ
-1059 AKSAI
+1059 A
-1064 FGAAT
+1064 GA
-1069 QQSAIAATTAVQT
+1069 QT
-1082 AAVATTT
+1082 AAAW
-1089 AVQAAGIATTTATSV
+1089 AP
-1104 AAAATTTAAWTPAAI
+1104 AAAA
-1119 VASIGSFGGAAA
+1119 ASIATFGGAAVAGIAGMVAAFA
-1131 IGVGAVLGALAMG
+1131 IGAAL
-1144 IAGKRKNG
+1144 AGKRKNG

-1160 YQVGEGGLPE
+1160 YQVGEGGMPE
-1170 IYQASNGKQYMIP
+1170 IYQAGTGKQYMIP
-1183 GDNGSVVS
+1183 GDNGKVIS
-1191 NKDMNGGSGQINV
+1191 NKDMQGSGSAPNV
-1204 TMNFENYSSGAT
+1204 SIQFIDQSTGRKSF
-1216 VDAQA
+1216 DAQSSMSGNNLTVTA
-1221 QSDGKGGVTI
+1221 FISDLEE
-1231 QAIVYDISQGG
+1231 GG
-1242 PVGQAISTFH
+1242 PMSQSITRNTTAS
-1252 NAPRRATN
+1252 RRANG

>member
-1 MSNEKDMGGIVFEVD
+1 MADEKDVGSIVYQV
-16 MEMGKLLSS
+16 
-25 QQKVNSQLDQME
+25 QME
-37 GKFDATAKSV
+37 VGQLILAQQQVSGRLDKLERNFDSTSKS
-47 DRAEKSMFSLS
+47 ANNTEKSFFSLS

-134 SGSELGDITT
+134 SGAELGDITS

-188 PALMKGLADSLG
+188 PVLMKGLADSLG

-210 AEGKLTTDVLI
+210 SEGKLTTDVLI

-328 KDVLFRANADDK
+328 KDVLFRANAEDK
-340 ATASASAKAKSDLVA
+340 ATASASAKAKSDLAA

-363 KANVTV
+363 KANVIA

-374 ERGNAAIL
+374 ERGNAAML

-409 KSATTAE
+409 RSATTAE

-430 SRGVLEAKLAAE
+430 SRGALEAKLAAE

-458 VADDALTAAQANRA
+458 MADDALTAAQSNRA

-499 TLATAAATLAARAKQ
+499 TLATAAATVAARAKQ

-594 VSDLDSELKK
+594 VSDLDGELKK

-623 DTGTEEYSKVLG
+623 DTGTDEYSKVLG

-650 LENAKGRLSGTQ
+650 LESAKGRLSGTQ

-687 GRGGMLAGVQNA
+687 SRGGVLAGVQNA

-742 KAEGVEK
+742 KAEGAEK

-762 ETDDRAIQRTQDL
+762 ETDDRVIQRTQDL
-775 AVEEYNLSEAKK
+775 AIEEYNLGEAKK
-787 NTKKETAAAAKEE
+787 NTKKETAAATKEE

-843 LGAGAS
+843 LGTGAS
-849 QQQTQQAM
+849 QQQIQQAT

-893 SQLDRQ
+893 SQLNRQ

-911 QRRVQIA
+911 QRRAQIS
-918 ADYSKSIAEASA
+918 ADYSRAIAEASA
-930 AKSVTP
+930 ASAVMP
-936 QQELA
+936 QQQNA
-941 AQVDPVQALANENA
+941 ALVDPVQALANENA
-955 RKLALIQQFTQQK
+955 QKLALIQKFEEDKTL
-968 VITEQQGLALMNAA
+968 TEQQALALRNAA

-987 QARLDAQWD
+987 QARLAAQWE
-996 IWRQQST
+996 IWRNQSQSNQYLASSIDALGQRTTNMLT
-1003 GSEVAAAAFDSFA
+1003 GLLTGTQSAEEAMKNLAATIIQE
-1016 GNASNAL
+1016 GVNAL
-1023 TGIITQSMS
+1023 
-1032 AEDAL
+1032 
-1037 RSIGRT
+1037 
-1043 VLNSV
+1043 
-1048 INTFVQMGVDW
+1048 VQMGM
-1059 AKSAI
+1059 
-1064 FGAAT
+1064 
-1069 QQSAIAATTAVQT
+1069 QQVKNMIMGQAAATTALAAT
-1082 AAVATTT
+1082 AAQAT
-1089 AVQAAGIATTTATSV
+1089 
-1104 AAAATTTAAWTPAAI
+1104 AAAAAWAPAAVSASIATMGGASTVGTTAYGT
-1119 VASIGSFGGAAA
+1119 
-1131 IGVGAVLGALAMG
+1131 ALAASKGLAM
-1144 IAGKRKNG
+1144 AGARKNG
-1152 GPVSAGSM
+1152 GPVSAGEM
-1160 YQVGEGGLPE
+1160 YRVGEGGAPE
-1170 IYQASNGKQYMIP
+1170 IYQAGTGKQYMIP
-1183 GDNGSVVS
+1183 GDNGKVIS
-1191 NKDMNGGSGQINV
+1191 NKDMQGGSGGAGTVVQQEIHFHIETTNGIDDA
-1204 TMNFENYSSGAT
+1204 TMQKMAAMMKT
-1216 VDAQA
+1216 V
-1221 QSDGKGGVTI
+1221 SLNTI
-1231 QAIVYDISQGG
+1231 KDQQRPNGLL
-1242 PVGQAISTFH
+1242 
-1252 NAPRRATN
+1252 RK